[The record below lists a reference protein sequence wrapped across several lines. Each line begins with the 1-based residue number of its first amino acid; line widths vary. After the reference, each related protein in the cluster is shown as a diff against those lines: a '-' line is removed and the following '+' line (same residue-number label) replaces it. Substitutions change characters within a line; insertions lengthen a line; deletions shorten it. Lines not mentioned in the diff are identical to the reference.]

1 MYTGAATVEN
11 SMEIPQNIKNRTTIE
26 SINSTPGYLS
36 EEKENPNLKRY
47 THSYVPIRRRQWHP
61 TPVLLPGKSHG
72 RRSLVDCSPWGR
84 DDDQIRTLFLK
95 MTLQL

>member
-36 EEKENPNLKRY
+36 EENEN
-47 THSYVPIRRRQWHP
+47 TMIRNFSAP
-61 TPVLLPGKSHG
+61 
-72 RRSLVDCSPWGR
+72 
-84 DDDQIRTLFLK
+84 LFL
-95 MTLQL
+95 LQHHF